1 MPLTFE
7 MFYKSDM
14 AFVAALVVVMLAL
27 ISLLRTIDRPKKSIT
42 GVVATVIML
51 LAGMFVILKYLGI
64 RF

>member
-14 AFVAALVVVMLAL
+14 VFVAALVVVMLAL
-27 ISLLRTIDRPKKSIT
+27 ISLLRTIDKPKKSIT
-42 GVVATVIML
+42 GVVGTIIML
-51 LAGMFVILKYLGI
+51 LAGVFVILKYLGI